1 MIMSKLIKKTEIK
14 YKRKGGK
21 VKKNKK
27 KIPIKKRHHTTTLIK
42 NFKLKKKLKEFL
54 KSNKNSY
61 IFSNSHTN
69 DYYHQRDQ
77 SFTVSIF
84 CLVILQALICLIIV
98 K

>member
-1 MIMSKLIKKTEIK
+1 MKKDPK
-14 YKRKGGK
+14 YKRVGKAKKK
-21 VKKNKK
+21 VKRSVS
-27 KIPIKKRHHTTTLIK
+27 KRKHHINTNVK

-84 CLVILQALICLIIV
+84 CFVMLQSLICLIIV